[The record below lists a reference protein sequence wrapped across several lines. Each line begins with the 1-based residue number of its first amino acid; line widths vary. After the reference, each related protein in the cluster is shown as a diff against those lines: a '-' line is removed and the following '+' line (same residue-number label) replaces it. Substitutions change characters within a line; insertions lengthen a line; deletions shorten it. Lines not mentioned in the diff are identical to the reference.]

1 MLPEDSDDELFVM
14 LKYTVQCANI
24 YFRLL
29 HHSGLWLSP
38 RISLRAARACDELC
52 DTLLQLQGNL
62 VVPQMN
68 NCLRTLSRTLISFL
82 QIRKATYAL
91 QKCVEPED
99 IGSFEC
105 ARNFTCNCISRYWD

>member
-52 DTLLQLQGNL
+52 DTLFQSILQGNL
-62 VVPQMN
+62 KVPQMN
-68 NCLRTLSRTLISFL
+68 NCLRLKTLVSC
-82 QIRKATYAL
+82 K
-91 QKCVEPED
+91 
-99 IGSFEC
+99 
-105 ARNFTCNCISRYWD
+105 